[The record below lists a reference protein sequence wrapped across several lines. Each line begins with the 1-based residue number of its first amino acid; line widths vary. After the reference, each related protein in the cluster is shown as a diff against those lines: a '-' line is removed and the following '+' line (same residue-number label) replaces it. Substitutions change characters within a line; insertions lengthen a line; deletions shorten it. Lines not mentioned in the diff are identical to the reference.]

1 VNAEFAGVYPV
12 LIKLN
17 NVNYETGI
25 EDFKLLND
33 INPNPAT
40 DIVIIDSS
48 NIDINVS
55 KIRIQRVNFLSN
67 ETSSYNMYKRKII

>member
-12 LIKLN
+12 LIILSNVN
-17 NVNYETGI
+17 NVTGI

-55 KIRIQRVNFLSN
+55 KIRIQD
-67 ETSSYNMYKRKII
+67 MKG